1 MQKLV
6 GSSMKELHHS
16 STHFLKITYISHKY
30 CKCYCSLNEWDRMN
44 EHIGYTSRKC
54 TYFPRPVH
62 AQEPHGII
70 ARFPLLLHSGFQFCS
85 IRKNKRCLFLS
96 SESSSQR
103 QMWDTSERFR
113 VFCWGCLRWDGDA
126 WAFFGL
132 VFYFFLMEQGGLV
145 QVCVYVCSL
154 VVWFTLDQKTLSVWS
169 VPACLLNLTG
179 ALLLLWHHC
188 WLFLSLLICLLLFV
202 LLFFCH
208 RLKKKSQI
216 NFVEAQAKDFPFTR

>member
-145 QVCVYVCSL
+145 QVCVCMC
-154 VVWFTLDQKTLSVWS
+154 VV
-169 VPACLLNLTG
+169 
-179 ALLLLWHHC
+179 
-188 WLFLSLLICLLLFV
+188 
-202 LLFFCH
+202 
-208 RLKKKSQI
+208 
-216 NFVEAQAKDFPFTR
+216 

>member
-62 AQEPHGII
+62 AREPHRII

-113 VFCWGCLRWDGDA
+113 VFCWGFWGGMVMRGLFLVC
-126 WAFFGL
+126 FFT
-132 VFYFFLMEQGGLV
+132 F
-145 QVCVYVCSL
+145 SWWSR
-154 VVWFTLDQKTLSVWS
+154 VVWCKCVCMC
-169 VPACLLNLTG
+169 V
-179 ALLLLWHHC
+179 
-188 WLFLSLLICLLLFV
+188 V
-202 LLFFCH
+202 
-208 RLKKKSQI
+208 
-216 NFVEAQAKDFPFTR
+216 